1 MERREM
7 KLVQQNCFVFRG
19 SSSSRAAASAAK
31 MTPALADKDRQGYH
45 WVISSLPVDI
55 AARLWPSVSLASK
68 GKLGKQA

>member
-7 KLVQQNCFVFRG
+7 KLVQQNGFVFRG
-19 SSSSRAAASAAK
+19 SSSRAAASAAK

-45 WVISSLPVDI
+45 WVISSLSVDI